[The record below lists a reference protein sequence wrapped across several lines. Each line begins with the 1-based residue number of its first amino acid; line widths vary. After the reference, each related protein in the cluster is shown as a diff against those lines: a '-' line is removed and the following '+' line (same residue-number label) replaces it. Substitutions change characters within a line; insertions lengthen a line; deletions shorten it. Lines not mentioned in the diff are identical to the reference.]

1 MLLLLGLRALL
12 HAVQA
17 ELIVVLKLSA
27 RLELYLY
34 SNVWRQSR
42 DAVLI
47 PADLIKV
54 RHDAQ

>member
-34 SNVWRQSR
+34 SNV
-42 DAVLI
+42 
-47 PADLIKV
+47 
-54 RHDAQ
+54 